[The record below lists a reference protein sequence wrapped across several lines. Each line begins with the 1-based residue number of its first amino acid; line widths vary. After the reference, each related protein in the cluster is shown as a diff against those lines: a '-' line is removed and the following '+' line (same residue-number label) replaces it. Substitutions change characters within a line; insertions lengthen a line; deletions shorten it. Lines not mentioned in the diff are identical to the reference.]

1 MDLNTTSLLATSG
14 LLLALGF
21 RHGLD
26 PDHIAVVD
34 GMTRLRHNGSAYWKA
49 RLTGFQFAA
58 GHSLTILLA
67 TFVFYLYGVQL
78 PQWLDAVGLWIST
91 FFLLWLAYRNFK
103 FCFSGTDHHNH
114 AGSPVQRKILQAMGP
129 FAHPMGVGFGFAISL
144 DSLAQAGLMA
154 AKGHELGGLFA
165 IVAMAVSFGAGMMLA
180 DTSNGLLMH
189 WLVNRSHHLAH
200 QAGRIMSGVVA
211 SLSLMVV
218 AVGHSSQH
226 FSNLEE
232 IWDAWGGYI
241 GLGVTGIALLVYLLS
256 ARIYKSKKL
265 NWQVVDEH
273 GKHHRHGRAP
283 SLLFPK

>member
-1 MDLNTTSLLATSG
+1 MELNTTTLLATCG

-34 GMTRLRHNGSAYWKA
+34 GMTRLRHKGSAYWKA

-67 TFVFYLYGVQL
+67 TFVFYMYGVQV
-78 PQWLDAVGLWIST
+78 PAWLDNVGLWIST
-91 FFLLWLAYRNFK
+91 FFLVWLAYRNFK
-103 FCFSGTDHHNH
+103 FCFSGNEDHHH
-114 AGSPVQRKILQAMGP
+114 AGSPVQRKVLQAMGP
-129 FAHPMGVGFGFAISL
+129 FAHPMGVGFGFAISF

-154 AKGHELGGLFA
+154 AKGHELGGFFA
-165 IVAMAVSFGAGMMLA
+165 IVALAASFGFGMLLA

-189 WLVNRSHHLAH
+189 WLVHRSHALAH
-200 QAGRIMSGVVA
+200 NAGRIMSGVVA
-211 SLSLMVV
+211 TLSLVVV

-226 FSNLEE
+226 FENLEE

-241 GLGVTGIALLVYLLS
+241 GLGVTGIALLVYLFS
-256 ARIYKSKKL
+256 ARIYKSKNL
-265 NWQVVDEH
+265 NWQVVNAHDEH
-273 GKHHRHGRAP
+273 HRRGRAP

>member
-26 PDHIAVVD
+26 PDHIAAVD
-34 GMTRLRHNGSAYWKA
+34 GMTRLRHKGRAYWKA
-49 RLTGFQFAA
+49 RLTGFQFAC

-67 TFVFYLYGVQL
+67 TFVFYMYGIQL
-78 PQWLDAVGLWIST
+78 PEWLDAVGLWIST
-91 FFLLWLAYRNFK
+91 FFLVWLAYRNLK
-103 FCFSGTDHHNH
+103 FCYSGNDDHHH

-129 FAHPMGVGFGFAISL
+129 FAHPMGVGFGFAISF

-165 IVAMAVSFGAGMMLA
+165 IIAMALSFGIGMTLA

-189 WLVNRSHHLAH
+189 WLVNRSHDLAH
-200 QAGRIMSGVVA
+200 NAGRIMSGVIA
-211 SLSLMVV
+211 ALSLMVV
-218 AVGHSSQH
+218 AVGHTSQH
-226 FSNLEE
+226 FEHLDAL
-232 IWDAWGGYI
+232 WDAWGAYI
-241 GLGVTGIALLVYLLS
+241 GLGVTGMAVLVYLVS
-256 ARIYKSKKL
+256 ARLYRHQNA
-265 NWQVVDEH
+265 NWQVVSAH
-273 GKHHRHGRAP
+273 GAHHHHGRAP

>member
-26 PDHIAVVD
+26 PDHIAAVD
-34 GMTRLRHNGSAYWKA
+34 GMTRLRHKGRAYWKA
-49 RLTGFQFAA
+49 RLTGFQFAC

-67 TFVFYLYGVQL
+67 TFVFYMYGIQL
-78 PQWLDAVGLWIST
+78 PEWLDAVGLWIST
-91 FFLLWLAYRNFK
+91 FFLVWLAYRNLK
-103 FCFSGTDHHNH
+103 FCYSGNDDHHH

-129 FAHPMGVGFGFAISL
+129 FAHPMGVGFGFAISF

-165 IVAMAVSFGAGMMLA
+165 IIAMALSFGIGMTLA

-189 WLVNRSHHLAH
+189 WLVHRSHALAH
-200 QAGRIMSGVVA
+200 NAGRIMSGGIA
-211 SLSLMVV
+211 TLSLMVV
-218 AVGHSSQH
+218 AGGHASQH
-226 FSNLEE
+226 FENLEA
-232 IWDAWGGYI
+232 IWDAWGAYI
-241 GLGVTGIALLVYLLS
+241 GLSVTGVAILVYLVSMRLYRS
-256 ARIYKSKKL
+256 ANA
-265 NWQVVDEH
+265 NWQVVSAH
-273 GKHHRHGRAP
+273 GGHRPHGRAP

>member
-1 MDLNTTSLLATSG
+1 MDLNTTSLIATSG

-49 RLTGFQFAA
+49 RLTGFQFAC

-67 TFVFYLYGVQL
+67 TFVFYLYGIQL
-78 PQWLDAVGLWIST
+78 PEWLDAVGLWIST
-91 FFLLWLAYRNFK
+91 FFLVWLAYRNLK
-103 FCFSGTDHHNH
+103 FCFSGNDDHHH

-129 FAHPMGVGFGFAISL
+129 FAHPMGVGFGFAISF

-154 AKGHELGGLFA
+154 AKGHELGGLLA
-165 IVAMAVSFGAGMMLA
+165 IVAMAGSFGVGMTLA

-189 WLVNRSHHLAH
+189 WLVNRSHDLAH
-200 QAGRIMSGVVA
+200 NAGRIMSGVIA
-211 SLSLMVV
+211 ALSLMVV
-218 AVGHSSQH
+218 AVSHTSQH
-226 FSNLEE
+226 FAQLDE
-232 IWDAWGGYI
+232 IWDAWGAYI
-241 GLGVTGIALLVYLLS
+241 GISVTGMAVLVYLIS
-256 ARIYKSKKL
+256 ARLYRSQNS
-265 NWQVVDEH
+265 NWQVVSAHGEH
-273 GKHHRHGRAP
+273 HHHGRAP

>member
-26 PDHIAVVD
+26 PDHIAAVD
-34 GMTRLRHNGSAYWKA
+34 GMTRLRHKGSAYWKA
-49 RLTGFQFAA
+49 RLTGFQFAC

-67 TFVFYLYGVQL
+67 TFVFYMYGIQL
-78 PQWLDAVGLWIST
+78 PEWLDAVGLWIST
-91 FFLLWLAYRNFK
+91 FFLVWLAYRNLK
-103 FCFSGTDHHNH
+103 FCFSGDDDHHH

-129 FAHPMGVGFGFAISL
+129 FAHPMGVGFGFAISF

-165 IVAMAVSFGAGMMLA
+165 IIAMALSFGMGMTLA

-189 WLVNRSHHLAH
+189 WLVNRSHALAH
-200 QAGRIMSGVVA
+200 SAGRIMSGVIA
-211 SLSLMVV
+211 ALSLMVV
-218 AVGHSSQH
+218 AVSHASQH
-226 FSNLEE
+226 FENLDA
-232 IWDAWGGYI
+232 IWEAWGAYI
-241 GLGVTGIALLVYLLS
+241 GISVTGIAVLVYLIS
-256 ARIYKSKKL
+256 ARLYRSQNS
-265 NWQVVDEH
+265 NWQVVSAH
-273 GKHHRHGRAP
+273 GGHRHHGRAP

>member
-26 PDHIAVVD
+26 PDHIAAVD
-34 GMTRLRHNGSAYWKA
+34 GMTRLRHKGSAYWKA
-49 RLTGFQFAA
+49 RLTGFQFAC

-67 TFVFYLYGVQL
+67 TFVFYMYGIQL
-78 PQWLDAVGLWIST
+78 PEWLDAVGLWIST
-91 FFLLWLAYRNFK
+91 FFLVWLAYRNLK
-103 FCFSGTDHHNH
+103 FCFSGDDDHHH

-129 FAHPMGVGFGFAISL
+129 FAHPMGVGFGFAISF

-165 IVAMAVSFGAGMMLA
+165 IIAMALSFGMGMTLA

-189 WLVNRSHHLAH
+189 WLVNRSHVLAH
-200 QAGRIMSGVVA
+200 SAGRIMSGVIA
-211 SLSLMVV
+211 ALSLMVV
-218 AVGHSSQH
+218 AVSHASQH
-226 FSNLEE
+226 FENLDA
-232 IWDAWGGYI
+232 IWEAWGAYI
-241 GLGVTGIALLVYLLS
+241 GISVTGIAVLVYLISTRLYRFQNS
-256 ARIYKSKKL
+256 
-265 NWQVVDEH
+265 NWQVVSAR
-273 GKHHRHGRAP
+273 GGHRHHGRAP

>member
-67 TFVFYLYGVQL
+67 TFVFYLYGIQL
-78 PQWLDAVGLWIST
+78 PEWLDAVGLWIST
-91 FFLLWLAYRNFK
+91 FFLLWLAYRNLK
-103 FCFSGTDHHNH
+103 FCFSGNDHHH
-114 AGSPVQRKILQAMGP
+114 HDASPVQRKILQAMGP
-129 FAHPMGVGFGFAISL
+129 LAHPMGVGFGFAISF

-154 AKGHELGGLFA
+154 AKGHELGGFFA
-165 IVAMAVSFGAGMMLA
+165 ILVMALSFGLGMTLA

-189 WLVNRSHHLAH
+189 WLVKRSHHLAH
-200 QAGRIMSGVVA
+200 QAGRIMSVVIA
-211 SLSLMVV
+211 ALSLMVV
-218 AVGHSSQH
+218 AVGHGSQH
-226 FSNLEE
+226 FENLDA
-232 IWDAWGGYI
+232 IWDAWGAYI
-241 GLGVTGIALLVYLLS
+241 GMGVTGVALLVYAIS
-256 ARIYKSKKL
+256 TRIYRQKNA
-265 NWQVVDEH
+265 NWQVVGAHDEH
-273 GKHHRHGRAP
+273 HRRGRAP

>member
-26 PDHIAVVD
+26 PDHIAAVD

-67 TFVFYLYGVQL
+67 TFVFYMYGIQL
-78 PQWLDAVGLWIST
+78 PDWLDAVGLWISS
-91 FFLLWLAYRNFK
+91 FFLVWLAYRNLK
-103 FCFSGTDHHNH
+103 FCFSGNDDHHH

-129 FAHPMGVGFGFAISL
+129 FAHPMGVGFGFAISF

-154 AKGHELGGLFA
+154 AKGHELGGFFA
-165 IVAMAVSFGAGMMLA
+165 IVAMAGSFGLGMTLA

-189 WLVNRSHHLAH
+189 WLVNRSHDLAH
-200 QAGRIMSGVVA
+200 NAGRIMSGVIA
-211 SLSLMVV
+211 ALSLMVV
-218 AVGHSSQH
+218 AVGHTSQH
-226 FSNLEE
+226 FEHLD
-232 IWDAWGGYI
+232 ILWDAWGAYI
-241 GLGVTGIALLVYLLS
+241 GLGVTGMAMLVYLVS
-256 ARIYKSKKL
+256 ARLYRNKNA
-265 NWQVVDEH
+265 NWQVVSAH
-273 GKHHRHGRAP
+273 GAQHHHGRAP

>member
-26 PDHIAVVD
+26 PDHIAAVD
-34 GMTRLRHNGSAYWKA
+34 GMTRLRHKGRAYWKA
-49 RLTGFQFAA
+49 RLTGFQFAC

-67 TFVFYLYGVQL
+67 TFVFYTYGIQL
-78 PQWLDAVGLWIST
+78 PEWLDAVGLWIST
-91 FFLLWLAYRNFK
+91 FFLVWLAYRNLK
-103 FCFSGTDHHNH
+103 FCYSGNDDHHH

-129 FAHPMGVGFGFAISL
+129 FAHPMGVGFGFAISF

-165 IVAMAVSFGAGMMLA
+165 IIAMALSFGIGMTLA

-189 WLVNRSHHLAH
+189 WLVHRSHALAH
-200 QAGRIMSGVVA
+200 NAGRIMSGVIA
-211 SLSLMVV
+211 TLSLMVV
-218 AVGHSSQH
+218 AVGHASQH
-226 FSNLEE
+226 FENLEA
-232 IWDAWGGYI
+232 IWDAWGAYI
-241 GLGVTGIALLVYLLS
+241 GLSVTGMAILVYLVSMRLYRS
-256 ARIYKSKKL
+256 ANA
-265 NWQVVDEH
+265 NWQVVSAH
-273 GKHHRHGRAP
+273 GGHRPHGRAP

>member
-26 PDHIAVVD
+26 PDHIAAVD
-34 GMTRLRHNGSAYWKA
+34 GMTRLRHKGSAYWQA

-67 TFVFYLYGVQL
+67 TFAFYLYGIQL
-78 PQWLDAVGLWIST
+78 PEWLDSVGLWIST
-91 FFLLWLAYRNFK
+91 FFLVWLAYRNLK
-103 FCFSGTDHHNH
+103 FCFSGNDDHHH

-129 FAHPMGVGFGFAISL
+129 FAHPMGVGFGFAISF

-154 AKGHELGGLFA
+154 AKGHELGGFFA
-165 IVAMAVSFGAGMMLA
+165 IVAMAGSFGLGMTLA

-189 WLVNRSHHLAH
+189 WLVNRSHDLAH
-200 QAGRIMSGVVA
+200 NAGRIMSGVIA
-211 SLSLMVV
+211 ALSLMVV
-218 AVGHSSQH
+218 AVGHTSQH
-226 FSNLEE
+226 FEHLDAL
-232 IWDAWGGYI
+232 WDAWGAYI
-241 GLGVTGIALLVYLLS
+241 GLGVTGMAVLVYLVS
-256 ARIYKSKKL
+256 ARLYRHQNA
-265 NWQVVDEH
+265 NWQVVSAR
-273 GKHHRHGRAP
+273 GGHHHHGRAP

>member
-67 TFVFYLYGVQL
+67 TFVFYMYGIQL
-78 PQWLDAVGLWIST
+78 PEWLDAVGLWIST
-91 FFLLWLAYRNFK
+91 FFLLWLAYRNLK
-103 FCFSGTDHHNH
+103 FCYSGNDDHHH

-129 FAHPMGVGFGFAISL
+129 FAHPMGVGFGFAISF

-165 IVAMAVSFGAGMMLA
+165 IIAMALSFGIGMTLA

-189 WLVNRSHHLAH
+189 WLVHRSHALAH
-200 QAGRIMSGVVA
+200 NAGRIMSGVIA
-211 SLSLMVV
+211 TLSLMVV
-218 AVGHSSQH
+218 AVGHASQH
-226 FSNLEE
+226 FENLEA
-232 IWDAWGGYI
+232 IWDAWGAYI
-241 GLGVTGIALLVYLLS
+241 GLSVTGVAILVYLVSMRLYRS
-256 ARIYKSKKL
+256 ANP
-265 NWQVVDEH
+265 NWQVVSAH
-273 GKHHRHGRAP
+273 GGHRPHGRAP

>member
-1 MDLNTTSLLATSG
+1 MDLQTSSLLATSG

-34 GMTRLRHNGSAYWKA
+34 GMTRLRQNGSAYWKA
-49 RLTGFQFAA
+49 RLTGFQFAV

-78 PQWLDAVGLWIST
+78 PEWLDAVGLWIST
-91 FFLLWLAYRNFK
+91 FFLLWLAFRNFK
-103 FCFSGTDHHNH
+103 FCFSASEDHHH
-114 AGSPVQRKILQAMGP
+114 AGSPLQRKVLQALGP
-129 FAHPMGVGFGFAISL
+129 FAHPMGVGFGFAISF

-154 AKGHELGGLFA
+154 AKGHELGGFFA
-165 IVAMAVSFGAGMMLA
+165 IFAMAVSFGTGMILA

-189 WLVNRSHHLAH
+189 WLVNRSNQLAH
-200 QAGRIMSGVVA
+200 RAGRIMSGVVA
-211 SLSLMVV
+211 TLSLIVV

-226 FSNLEE
+226 FTNLEE

-241 GLGVTGIALLVYLLS
+241 GIGVTGIAVLVYLVS
-256 ARIYKSKKL
+256 ARIYKSK
-265 NWQVVDEH
+265 NFNSIESV
-273 GKHHRHGRAP
+273 
-283 SLLFPK
+283 S

>member
-34 GMTRLRHNGSAYWKA
+34 GMTRVRHNGSAYWKA

-67 TFVFYLYGVQL
+67 TFVFYMYGIQL
-78 PQWLDAVGLWIST
+78 PDWLDAVGLWISS
-91 FFLLWLAYRNFK
+91 FFLVWLAYRNLK
-103 FCFSGTDHHNH
+103 FCFSGNDDHHH

-129 FAHPMGVGFGFAISL
+129 FAHPMGVGFGFAISF

-154 AKGHELGGLFA
+154 AKGHELGGFVA
-165 IVAMAVSFGAGMMLA
+165 IVAMAGSFGLGMTLA

-189 WLVNRSHHLAH
+189 WLVNRSHDLAH
-200 QAGRIMSGVVA
+200 NAGRIMSGVIA
-211 SLSLMVV
+211 ALSLMVV
-218 AVGHSSQH
+218 AVGHTSQH
-226 FSNLEE
+226 FEHLDAL
-232 IWDAWGGYI
+232 WDAWGAYI
-241 GLGVTGIALLVYLLS
+241 GLGVTGMAVLVYLVS
-256 ARIYKSKKL
+256 ARLYRHQNA
-265 NWQVVDEH
+265 NWQVVSAH
-273 GKHHRHGRAP
+273 GAHHHHGRAP

>member
-49 RLTGFQFAA
+49 RLTGFQFAC

-67 TFVFYLYGVQL
+67 TFAFYLYGIQL
-78 PQWLDAVGLWIST
+78 PEWLDAVGLWIST
-91 FFLLWLAYRNFK
+91 FFLVWLAYRNLK
-103 FCFSGTDHHNH
+103 FCFSGTDDHDH
-114 AGSPVQRKILQAMGP
+114 AGSPFQRKILQAMGP
-129 FAHPMGVGFGFAISL
+129 LAHPMGVGFGFAISF

-154 AKGHELGGLFA
+154 TKGHELGGFFA
-165 IVAMAVSFGAGMMLA
+165 IVSMALSFGLGMTLA

-189 WLVNRSHHLAH
+189 WLVNRSHDLAH
-200 QAGRIMSGVVA
+200 NAGRIMSGVIA
-211 SLSLMVV
+211 ALSLMVV
-218 AVGHSSQH
+218 AVGHTSQH
-226 FSNLEE
+226 FENLEV
-232 IWDAWGGYI
+232 IWDAWGAYI
-241 GLGVTGIALLVYLLS
+241 GLGVTGIAVLVYWVS
-256 ARIYKSKKL
+256 ARLYRRKNA
-265 NWQVVDEH
+265 NWQVVSAH
-273 GKHHRHGRAP
+273 GGHHPHGRAP

>member
-26 PDHIAVVD
+26 PDHIAAVD

-67 TFVFYLYGVQL
+67 TFVFYMYGIQL
-78 PQWLDAVGLWIST
+78 PDWLDAVGLWISS
-91 FFLLWLAYRNFK
+91 FFLVWLAYRNLK
-103 FCFSGTDHHNH
+103 FCFSGNDDHHH

-129 FAHPMGVGFGFAISL
+129 FAHPMGVGFGFAISF

-154 AKGHELGGLFA
+154 AKGHELGGFVA
-165 IVAMAVSFGAGMMLA
+165 IVAMAGSFGLGMTLA

-189 WLVNRSHHLAH
+189 WLVNRSHDLAH
-200 QAGRIMSGVVA
+200 NAGRIMSGVIA
-211 SLSLMVV
+211 ALSLMVV
-218 AVGHSSQH
+218 AVGHTSQH
-226 FSNLEE
+226 FEHLDAL
-232 IWDAWGGYI
+232 WDAWGAYI
-241 GLGVTGIALLVYLLS
+241 GLGVTGMAVLVYLVS
-256 ARIYKSKKL
+256 ARLYRHQNA
-265 NWQVVDEH
+265 NWQVVSAH
-273 GKHHRHGRAP
+273 GAHHHHGRAP